1 MDFSNTIPFIAA
13 FFSISLAAFVLYRDR
28 RSFVHRT
35 FAAGMAILAV
45 EATFT
50 GLCINAI
57 MPEDVAYWLR
67 LRNFATALLPGT
79 WLLFSLSFSRANYQ
93 EFVSKWKWITGILFL
108 LPLVTVIFSGN
119 SFFIGKPLMS
129 PSLEWIL
136 IIGWPGYAFNLFIII
151 GAVLI
156 LMNLERT
163 LRDSTGRMRWQIKFM
178 ALGVGLIMAVRI
190 YTASQTM
197 LFHAMSISLELITD
211 GALIL
216 AGLMI
221 VRSLTRTRLLAV
233 NFYPSQAFLYNS
245 FTVLFVGAYL
255 ILVGLL
261 AKISVQFNIVQNI
274 PVRAFFILLAIVA
287 LFTFLL
293 SDRLRQRARRF
304 ISRNLQ
310 RPLYDYRKEWTK
322 FTQGTTSVTEMKDL
336 CTVIINMVSK
346 TFAALSVTIWILDDS
361 EEHVTICGSS
371 AFSEGKPLEIEPV
384 KSNMRKFVRIMRL
397 KKLPV
402 HFDYVEG
409 KLPKDFENLPED
421 FFDEARIRYCLPLIA
436 GEKLIGLMTLSDRVG
451 GNPLSVEDF
460 DLLGT
465 IADQAAASLLNL
477 MLSERLREA
486 KQMEAFQTMS
496 AFFVHDLKNLASKL
510 SLTMQ
515 NLPNH
520 FDNPEFRKD
529 ALQTISQSLN
539 KINLMSRRL
548 TSLSQKLELNL
559 VKTDINEVVTNT
571 LSDMDGSIRERL
583 KLELQTVSKVAMDFE
598 QIQNVILNLIL
609 NANEATGNRGEI
621 VIATGQ
627 KDSWIF
633 LSVKDNGCGMS
644 KEFIEK
650 SLFHPFQTTKNKGMG
665 IGLYHCKTIVEAHKG
680 KIEVESAEGKGSVFR
695 VLLPTTTKVQGARF
709 KDQGER

>member
-1 MDFSNTIPFIAA
+1 MGFANTISFIAV
-13 FFSISLAAFVLYRDR
+13 FFSIFLSIFVLYTDR

-50 GLCINAI
+50 GLSINAI
-57 MPEDVAYWLR
+57 MSDDVLRWLR
-67 LRNFATALLPGT
+67 LRNFVTALLPGT
-79 WLLFSLSFSRANYQ
+79 WLLFSLSFSRANYK
-93 EFVSKWKWITGILFL
+93 EFISKWKWVAGACFL
-108 LPLVTVIFSGN
+108 LPLATLIFFNN
-119 SFFIGKPLMS
+119 SFFAGKALVS
-129 PSLEWIL
+129 PSFTWMI
-136 IIGWPGYAFNLFIII
+136 IIGWPGYVFNLFMII
-151 GAVLI
+151 GSVLI

-178 ALGVGLIMAVRI
+178 ALGVGLIVAVRI

-197 LFHAMSISLELITD
+197 LFHALNLSLELIND

-221 VRSLTRTRLLAV
+221 VRSLTRTRFLVV

-261 AKISVQFNIVQNI
+261 AKITVQFNIGQNI
-274 PVRAFFILLAIVA
+274 PVRAFGILLAIVA

-293 SDRLRQRARRF
+293 SDRLRLRARRF
-304 ISRNLQ
+304 ISRHLQ
-310 RPLYDYRKEWTK
+310 RPLYDYREEWTK
-322 FTQGTTSVTEMKDL
+322 FTHSAASVTEMKDL

-361 EEHVTICGSS
+361 EEHVTICGST
-371 AFSEGKPLEIEPV
+371 AFSEGKPLEIE
-384 KSNMRKFVRIMRL
+384 SARNNMMEFVRVMRL
-397 KKLPV
+397 SKLPV
-402 HFDYVEG
+402 EFDYSKEN
-409 KLPKDFENLPED
+409 LPGDFENLPGD
-421 FFDEARIRYCLPLIA
+421 FFDKTRIRYCLPLTA

-451 GNPLSVEDF
+451 NDPLSVEDF

-477 MLSERLREA
+477 MLAERLREA

-520 FDNPEFRKD
+520 FDNPDFRKD

-539 KINLMSRRL
+539 KINLMSCRL

-559 VKTDINEVVTNT
+559 VKTDVNEVVTKT
-571 LSDMDGSIRERL
+571 LSGLDGSLRERL
-583 KLELQTVSKVAMDFE
+583 ILELRTVPKVVMDSE
-598 QIQNVILNLIL
+598 QIQNVILNFIL
-609 NANEATGNRGEI
+609 NAHEATGDTGEI
-621 VIATGQ
+621 TIGTGQ
-627 KDSWIF
+627 KDGWAF

-644 KEFIEK
+644 NEFVKK

-665 IGLYHCKTIVEAHKG
+665 IGLYHSKTIVEAHKG

-695 VLLPTTTKVQGARF
+695 VLLPIRRG
-709 KDQGER
+709 